1 MGIIKRLPVS
11 ARSTMRSGIL
21 VFDLTR
27 VVEELVFNSLD
38 AGAKKV
44 SVYVAVGTCYV
55 KVSDDGCG
63 ISRDGLVLLGER
75 YVSKFTFWDNAAD
88 VLTSKVQHL
97 ADMDVASGNFGFRG
111 EALSSIADVSVLDV
125 LTKARGMPNGYRKV
139 MKGSKCLCLGIDDDI
154 KDVGTTVVV
163 RDLFYNQPVR
173 RKYMQSSPKKILH
186 LVKKCALRVALMHSE
201 VSFKVVDI
209 ESEEELL
216 CTNPS
221 SAISLLMSGF
231 GIEDSSSLH
240 ELNISDGVLKLSGYV
255 SGPCSSF
262 SIKDWNPILA
272 FIEKVVQ
279 QLWRECTVIGE
290 SSTQVTDTF
299 QKNDIWQE
307 GNDITSVK
315 QDFFDADFSGFAI
328 KKGGVKIHQ
337 SSHHLIS
344 CPLKMLNKEVDHL
357 FHGKH
362 DKVPQEFYSNVSE
375 FKEEQVDKEF
385 VLQGEYSSQTWNG
398 SISGYMPRATKT
410 DECHLLTSDKNFLLP
425 DNCFLED
432 SFTTRERLSDHMQSH
447 FSSSEWQNESPKID
461 SVARNESPGS
471 AFSIDHYGFRNELP
485 FSKSNIKPILQSC
498 SSQKSLSLDRD
509 FFAGKEAFEFLNDG
523 SKNKRRRLCTAEN
536 VGIPKGDTIFDIF
549 PCALPQDNA
558 SCTQRLPADT
568 DGAEMSAAF
577 DLLPGAYVNS
587 SSPNGKLLAKGKGL
601 ASNSILQLEMYASGN
616 HSSMSDWCSVTSSA
630 FFQAK
635 AWDAEYFPDDN
646 ASEGSKGWGKKE
658 NCWHLPDSWEIMS
671 KPSSQDNFF
680 SSCTSSVLDFK
691 NSADS
696 SKDICKLRQWQ
707 DQNNE
712 FSRQHS
718 DISVGETDWL
728 LLDPGSEDP
737 KRNDE
742 CERQENQ
749 LRYKAF
755 FQAKAWDAEHFPDD
769 NASEG
774 SKGRVK
780 KENCWHLPDSW
791 EIMSKPSSQDNFFSS
806 CTSSVLDFKNSADS
820 SKDICKLPQWQ
831 DQNNEFSLQHS
842 DISVGE
848 TDWLLLDPG
857 SKDPKRNDECE
868 RQENQLRYKA
878 CVRDR
883 AAKERS
889 RRSNSTPPFCRL
901 KRRFISLNNH
911 SMRKEEEPYTQL
923 FHDWLT
929 SPEANDFEHLPL
941 QPSHVEEDLTQRTKS
956 NGKNM
961 PDTMPNKETPKG
973 NPEHFQ
979 HPKAYD
985 SSPEGFM
992 PKDTQESMDYRIK
1005 WRNGCQQ
1012 IANHNTS
1019 SNVGSQRNILD
1030 ISSGF
1035 LHLAGNLLVPE
1046 SIHKNCLQD
1055 ARVLNQVDKKFIP
1068 IVAGGTLAVIDQHAA
1083 DERIR
1088 LEELRQKV
1096 LSGEEKTVTY
1106 LDAEQE
1112 LILPEIGYQLLHNYA
1127 EQVREWGWICNIQGS
1142 GTFKKNLNILHQQ
1155 PTVITLLAV
1164 PCILGV
1170 NLSDGDLLEFL
1181 QQVILTLSDHMTA
1194 PPFSSSLLSILQVI
1208 ISNSSCLYCNLQLS
1222 DTDGSSTLP
1231 PSVLRAIMFGD
1242 SLLPSECSLIV
1253 EELKQTTL
1261 CFQCAHGRP
1270 TTIPVVNL
1278 EALQKQIAKLGL
1290 LNDGSNDLWHGL
1302 RRQELSLERAAQRL
1316 SAARG

>member
-44 SVYVAVGTCYV
+44 LVYVAVGTCYV

-75 YVSKFTFWDNAAD
+75 YV
-88 VLTSKVQHL
+88 TSKVQHL
-97 ADMDVASGNFGFRG
+97 ADMDVASGSFGFRG

-221 SAISLLMSGF
+221 SAMSLLMSGF

-240 ELNISDGVLKLSGYV
+240 ELNISDGVLKLSGYI

-262 SIKDWNPILA
+262 SIKAFQYVYINSRFVCKGPIHKLLNHLASRFEHPVLQKANSVSQKGKKSRPQPCPAYILNLSCPFSLYDLTFEPSKTHAEFKDWNPILA
-272 FIEKVVQ
+272 FIEKVIQ
-279 QLWRECTVIGE
+279 PLWRECTVFGE
-290 SSTQVTDTF
+290 SSTRPTDTF

-307 GNDITSVK
+307 
-315 QDFFDADFSGFAI
+315 DFFDADFSGFAI
-328 KKGGVKIHQ
+328 KKGGVKTHQ
-337 SSHHLIS
+337 SSRHLIS

-375 FKEEQVDKEF
+375 FKEKQVDKEF
-385 VLQGEYSSQTWNG
+385 VLQGDCSSQTWNG

-410 DECHLLTSDKNFLLP
+410 DECHHLTSDKNFLLTA
-425 DNCFLED
+425 NCFLED
-432 SFTTRERLSDHMQSH
+432 SFTTRERLSDHMQRH
-447 FSSSEWQNESPKID
+447 FSSSEWQDESPKID
-461 SVARNESPGS
+461 SMARNESLGS
-471 AFSIDHYGFRNELP
+471 AFSFDHYGFRNELP

-523 SKNKRRRLCTAEN
+523 FKNKRRRLCTVEN

-558 SCTQRLPADT
+558 SCTQQLPADT

-601 ASNSILQLEMYASGN
+601 ASNSILQLEMYASGK

-635 AWDAEYFPDDN
+635 AWEAEHFPDDN

-658 NCWHLPDSWEIMS
+658 NCWHFPDSWEIMS

-680 SSCTSSVLDFK
+680 SSCTS
-691 NSADS
+691 
-696 SKDICKLRQWQ
+696 
-707 DQNNE
+707 
-712 FSRQHS
+712 
-718 DISVGETDWL
+718 T
-728 LLDPGSEDP
+728 
-737 KRNDE
+737 
-742 CERQENQ
+742 
-749 LRYKAF
+749 
-755 FQAKAWDAEHFPDD
+755 
-769 NASEG
+769 
-774 SKGRVK
+774 
-780 KENCWHLPDSW
+780 
-791 EIMSKPSSQDNFFSS
+791 
-806 CTSSVLDFKNSADS
+806 VLDFKNSADS

-831 DQNNEFSLQHS
+831 DQNNEFSSQHS
-842 DISVGE
+842 DIYVGE

-878 CVRDR
+878 C

-889 RRSNSTPPFCRL
+889 RRSNSTPPFYRL

-929 SPEANDFEHLPL
+929 CPEANDFEHIPL
-941 QPSHVEEDLTQRTKS
+941 QPSHVEEDLTLRTKS

-961 PDTMPNKETPKG
+961 PDTMPNKETPEG

-1012 IANHNTS
+1012 IANHSMS

-1055 ARVLNQVDKKFIP
+1055 ARVLHQVDKKFIP

-1127 EQVREWGWICNIQGS
+1127 EQVREWGWICNIEGS

-1181 QQVILTLSDHMTA
+1181 QQ
-1194 PPFSSSLLSILQVI
+1194 
-1208 ISNSSCLYCNLQLS
+1208 LS
-1222 DTDGSSTLP
+1222 DTDGSSSTLP
-1231 PSVLRAIMFGD
+1231 PSVLRVLNYKACRGAIMFGD

-1278 EALQKQIAKLGL
+1278 EALQKQIAKLGV

-1302 RRQELSLERAAQRL
+1302 RRHELSLERAAQRL